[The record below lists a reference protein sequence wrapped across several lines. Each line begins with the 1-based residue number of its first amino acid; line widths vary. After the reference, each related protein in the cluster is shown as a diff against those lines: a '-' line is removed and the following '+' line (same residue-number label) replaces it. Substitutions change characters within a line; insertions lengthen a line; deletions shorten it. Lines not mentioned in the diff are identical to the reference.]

1 MTRTE
6 ERLRAALAE
15 TAATVRPETLRP
27 LTAPRRSLRRWTR
40 ALVPM
45 AAALAAV
52 LVIAGVEVGTRQL
65 AGPRPRARA
74 PRPAPTVLVKGRP
87 EHLALDPVSGTL
99 YVADK
104 ASGTVT
110 MISTAACN
118 AARTSGCGKARR
130 FRTYPA
136 PWRIGGGLP
145 TSGDMVANPRTRTLY
160 VLNPGPPATVA
171 VISMADCNA
180 GTTRGCRGRPALL
193 RLPGPAG
200 ALAVNPR
207 TNTLYAAH
215 EALPVSRSQLYVING
230 AACDAAN
237 LHGCAAAQVY
247 QVPRRNPILGMAV
260 DPGTDT
266 LYLGGPAQ
274 LLVLDGRTCG
284 AGDVRGCTTV
294 LGAAPV
300 DGVAGHITVAPASG
314 AIYISSTDSG
324 MVTVINRDTCSALS
338 TVGCRGQVRAASGG
352 PSPFGA
358 AADPASGTVY
368 VTNAGGVVSMIRTAA
383 CGGASV
389 SGCGQAPAI
398 FGVTSPSVPAPLID
412 TAAPVIDAA
421 TRTLY
426 VLRTVPA
433 GKSTGVLAG
442 QPQRWAGRLSLIS
455 TAACNAASTAG
466 CPGRS
471 PAGTGPMAWTQ
482 LGSPDYSCAASS
494 GLPAGPFT
502 LASVRV
508 AAGSAD
514 GLHWSV
520 WARKAGIRPWSIEQG
535 GLVLNGRWYSLC
547 GYEGAEAHASIQVAS
562 VGARAV
568 AYGFIQHPLRAIRL
582 TQRAAITLRSQ
593 GQALPLQSAVQ
604 LPGMTIFVSRLPQ
617 SACSYHLLTLTG
629 HALTGPA
636 WRGTTQLTLGP
647 CVVQRPSYV
656 LNTSGFWGPGAGH

>member
-6 ERLRAALAE
+6 DRLRAALAE

-27 LTAPRRSLRRWTR
+27 LTAPRRSLRRWPR
-40 ALVPM
+40 ALVPL

-65 AGPRPRARA
+65 AGPPPRARA
-74 PRPAPTVLVKGRP
+74 PRAAPTVLVKGQP
-87 EHLALDPVSGTL
+87 SHLALDPVSGTL

-118 AARTSGCGKARR
+118 AARTSGCGQVRR
-130 FRTYPA
+130 FGTDAP

-160 VLNPGPPATVA
+160 ILNPGPPATVA
-171 VISMADCNA
+171 VVSMADCNA
-180 GTTRGCRGRPALL
+180 GTIRGCRGRPALL

-215 EALPVSRSQLYVING
+215 EALPVSHSQLYVING

-237 LHGCAAAQVY
+237 LRGCAAAPVY

-260 DPGTDT
+260 DPATDT

-274 LLVLDGRTCG
+274 LLVLDARNCG

-300 DGVAGHITVAPASG
+300 DGVAGHITADPASG
-314 AIYISSTDSG
+314 AVYITSADSG
-324 MVTVINRDTCSALS
+324 MVTVINSGTCNALS
-338 TVGCRGQVRAASGG
+338 TAGCRGQVRAASAG
-352 PSPFGA
+352 PQPSGA
-358 AADPASGTVY
+358 AADPASGTLY
-368 VTNAGGVVSMIRTAA
+368 VTGGGVAVTMIRTAA

-389 SGCGQAPAI
+389 SGCGQAPAS
-398 FGVTSPSVPAPLID
+398 FPVGTSPAAPL
-412 TAAPVIDAA
+412 IDAA

-426 VLRTVPA
+426 VLNTSARIITRGGLPRIMA
-433 GKSTGVLAG
+433 GS
-442 QPQRWAGRLSLIS
+442 LSLIS

-466 CPGRS
+466 CPRRS
-471 PAGTGPMAWTQ
+471 PAGTDPTAWAQ
-482 LGSPDYSCAASS
+482 FRSPEYNCTA

-502 LASVRV
+502 RASVRV

-514 GLHWSV
+514 GLRWSV
-520 WARKAGIRPWSIEQG
+520 WARKGGIRPWSVEEG
-535 GLVLNGRWYSLC
+535 GLVLNGRWYGLC
-547 GYEGAEAHASIQVAS
+547 GSGGSNADASIQVTS

-568 AYGFIQHPLRAIRL
+568 AYGYIQHPFRAIHQ
-582 TQRAAITLRSQ
+582 TQRAVITLRSQ
-593 GQALPLQSAVQ
+593 GQPLPLQSVVQ
-604 LPGMTIFVSRLPQ
+604 LPGVAIFVGRLPQ
-617 SACSYHLLTLTG
+617 SACFYHLLTLTG
-629 HALTGPA
+629 HAVTGPA
-636 WRGTTQLTLGP
+636 WSGTTQLTLGP
-647 CVVQRPSYV
+647 CVVERPSYI

>member
-1 MTRTE
+1 MSRTE

-27 LTAPRRSLRRWTR
+27 LTAPRRPLRRWPR
-40 ALVPM
+40 ALVPL

-65 AGPRPRARA
+65 AGPPPRARA
-74 PRPAPTVLVKGRP
+74 PIPAPTVLVRGRP
-87 EHLALDPVSGTL
+87 EHLALDPASGTL
-99 YVADK
+99 YVADR

-118 AARTSGCGKARR
+118 AARTSGCGQVRR
-130 FRTYPA
+130 FRTYPP

-145 TSGDMVANPRTRTLY
+145 TGGDMVANQRTRTLY
-160 VLNPGPPATVA
+160 ILNPGPPATIA

-215 EALPVSRSQLYVING
+215 EALPVSHSQLYVING

-237 LHGCAAAQVY
+237 LPGCAAAPVY

-260 DPGTDT
+260 DPATDT

-274 LLVLDGRTCG
+274 LLVLDGRTCR

-300 DGVAGHITVAPASG
+300 DGVAGHITAAPASG
-314 AIYISSTDSG
+314 AVYITSADSG
-324 MVTVINRDTCSALS
+324 AVTVINSATCSALS
-338 TVGCRGQVRAASGG
+338 TAGCRGQVRAVSVGPLPSGVT
-352 PSPFGA
+352 
-358 AADPASGTVY
+358 ADPVSGTVY
-368 VTNAGGVVSMIRTAA
+368 VTGDSAAVSMIRAAA

-389 SGCGQAPAI
+389 SGCGQAPAS
-398 FGVTSPSVPAPLID
+398 FPVGTSPAAPLID
-412 TAAPVIDAA
+412 AA
-421 TRTLY
+421 THTLY
-426 VLRTVPA
+426 VLNTSARTSTRA
-433 GKSTGVLAG
+433 GILRTTAG
-442 QPQRWAGRLSLIS
+442 SLSLIS
-455 TAACNAASTAG
+455 TATCNAASTAG

-471 PAGTGPMAWTQ
+471 PAGTDHLAWSQ
-482 LGSPDYSCAASS
+482 WRSPDYACGPGYS
-494 GLPAGPFT
+494 GLPAGPFIR
-502 LASVRV
+502 ASVRV

-514 GLHWSV
+514 GLRWSV
-520 WARKAGIRPWSIEQG
+520 WARKIGIRPWSIGKG

-547 GYEGAEAHASIQVAS
+547 DGYWGGRSGGAIAVAGA
-562 VGARAV
+562 GARGV
-568 AYGFIQHPLRAIRL
+568 AYGYVLYPQRVAISV
-582 TQRAAITLRSQ
+582 RSQ
-593 GQALPLQSAVQ
+593 GRPLPLQSVVP
-604 LPGMTIFVSRLPQ
+604 LPGITIFVSRLPQ
-617 SACSYHLLTLTG
+617 PACSYHLLTLTA
-629 HALTGPA
+629 HVVTGRA
-636 WRGTTQLTLGP
+636 WGGTTELTLGP
-647 CVVQRPSYV
+647 CVVQQPSYV
-656 LNTSGFWGPGAGH
+656 LNLTGNWGPGAAH